1 MDSEDSFPAQNS
13 QADIVSSQGDLNLAA
28 PAQIEVATIRPE
40 PLRFEPEFE
49 LLLACCGDDSRE
61 RSLAEFLTPSLHW
74 DRVLRL
80 ADHHRLLPALY
91 ASVCNRDD
99 LPGSIQSA
107 IRARFEG
114 HALRVLRFS
123 AELARILQH
132 FADREIQALAH
143 KGPVLA
149 HLLYGDAAM
158 RQFGDLDF
166 LVRARDVARARSA
179 LRELGYE
186 PHLRLSPRQE
196 KSYLGS
202 GYEYVFGLSAEKNLV
217 ELQWQIL
224 PRFYSVE
231 FDLDEIFQRSVEVE
245 VQGARLRTLA
255 SEDLML
261 VLCVHA
267 AKHEWAQLGMIR
279 DMAAVARLEPDWLR
293 IEAEARRLGILRIL
307 GISLLL
313 AHNLFSS
320 GARGSLEFLAN
331 GAEELASEIQFKLA
345 SGLEPENES
354 LRHFRV
360 MMRTRER
367 LPDRMRLALRL
378 AFTPGIGEWQTVNI
392 PDWLF
397 SLYRGVRM
405 LRLAR
410 RVLLESRA
418 MWPSIVEERPFR
430 AASDTR

>member
-1 MDSEDSFPAQNS
+1 MDRTGVFRTQNS
-13 QADIVSSQGDLNLAA
+13 QVDIVSSQGDLNLAA
-28 PAQIEVATIRPE
+28 PAEIEVATIRPE
-40 PLRFEPEFE
+40 PLHFEPEFE

-80 ADHHRLLPALY
+80 ADLHRLLPALC
-91 ASVCNRDD
+91 AAVCNRDD
-99 LPGSIQSA
+99 FPGSIQSA

-186 PHLRLSPRQE
+186 PHLQLSPRQE
-196 KSYLGS
+196 KAYMGS
-202 GYEYVFGLSAEKNLV
+202 GYEYVFGLNAQKNLV

-224 PRFYSVE
+224 PRFYSIE
-231 FDLDEIFQRSVEVE
+231 FDLDELFQRSVEVE
-245 VQGARLRTLA
+245 VQGACLRTLA

-279 DMAAVARLEPDWLR
+279 DIAALARLEPDWLR
-293 IEAEARRLGILRIL
+293 IEAQARRLGILRIL
-307 GISLLL
+307 GTSLLL
-313 AHNLFSS
+313 ARNLFGPRASE
-320 GARGSLEFLAN
+320 SLELLT
-331 GAEELASEIQFKLA
+331 GSAEGLASEIQFRLA

-367 LPDRMRLALRL
+367 WQDRMRLGWRL
-378 AFTPGIGEWQTVNI
+378 AVTPSIGEWQAANI

-397 SLYRGVRM
+397 ALYGGVRV

-410 RVLLESRA
+410 RVVS
-418 MWPSIVEERPFR
+418 
-430 AASDTR
+430 

>member
-1 MDSEDSFPAQNS
+1 MDRKDGFRIQNS
-13 QADIVSSQGDLNLAA
+13 QVDIVSSQGDLNLAA
-28 PAQIEVATIRPE
+28 APQIEVATTRLE
-40 PLRFEPEFE
+40 PVCFEPEFE
-49 LLLACCGDDSRE
+49 LLLACCAEDSGE
-61 RSLAEFLTPSLHW
+61 HSLAEFLIPSLRW
-74 DRVLRL
+74 DRVLWL
-80 ADHHRLLPALY
+80 ADQHRLLPALY

-114 HALRVLRFS
+114 HAIRVLRFS

-166 LVRARDVARARSA
+166 LVRSRDIARARSA

-186 PHLRLSPRQE
+186 PHLCLQLSPRQ
-196 KSYLGS
+196 KKAYLRS
-202 GYEYVFGLSAEKNLV
+202 GYEYVFGLNAEKNLV

-231 FDLDEIFQRSVEVE
+231 FDLDELFQRSLEVAFE
-245 VQGARLRTLA
+245 RNRLRTLLH
-255 SEDLML
+255 EDLML

-279 DMAAVARLEPDWLR
+279 DIATLARFELDWPW

-313 AHNLFSS
+313 ARNLFRCR
-320 GARGSLEFLAN
+320 APGSLKLT
-331 GAEELASEIQFKLA
+331 EELASEIEFKLA

-354 LRHFRV
+354 LRHFSV

-367 LPDRMRLALRL
+367 WQDRMRLAWRL
-378 AFTPGIGEWQTVNI
+378 AFTPSIGEWQTVNI

-397 SLYRGVRM
+397 PFYRGVRAGR
-405 LRLAR
+405 LLGRLAGF
-410 RVLLESRA
+410 S
-418 MWPSIVEERPFR
+418 
-430 AASDTR
+430 

>member
-1 MDSEDSFPAQNS
+1 MDSTDRFRTQNS
-13 QADIVSSQGDLNLAA
+13 RVDIVSSQGDLNLAA
-28 PAQIEVATIRPE
+28 AAQIEVATTGPE
-40 PLRFEPEFE
+40 PVRFEPEFE
-49 LLLACCGDDSRE
+49 LLPACCGEDSGE
-61 RSLAEFLTPSLHW
+61 HSLAEFLTPSLHW

-80 ADHHRLLPALY
+80 ADRHRLLPALY

-99 LPGSIQSA
+99 LPGSIQSV
-107 IRARFEG
+107 IRARFKS
-114 HALRVLRFS
+114 HAFRVLRFS

-158 RQFGDLDF
+158 RRFGDLDF
-166 LVRARDVARARSA
+166 LVRSHDISRARSA

-186 PHLRLSPRQE
+186 PHLQLSPRQE
-196 KSYLGS
+196 KAYLGS
-202 GYEYVFGLSAEKNLV
+202 GYEYVFGLNAEKNLV

-224 PRFYSVE
+224 PRFYSVQ
-231 FDLDEIFQRSVEVE
+231 FDLDEIFQRSVELE

-279 DMAAVARLEPDWLR
+279 DIATLARFELDWR
-293 IEAEARRLGILRIL
+293 WIEAEARRLGILRIL
-307 GISLLL
+307 GVSLLL
-313 AHNLFSS
+313 ARNLLGSRTS
-320 GARGSLEFLAN
+320 GSLELLT
-331 GAEELASEIQFKLA
+331 GSAEELASEIQVRLA
-345 SGLEPENES
+345 TGLEPENES

-360 MMRTRER
+360 MMRARER
-367 LPDRMRLALRL
+367 WQDRMRLAWRL
-378 AFTPGIGEWQTVNI
+378 AFTPSIREWQTVNI

-397 SLYRGVRM
+397 PLYRGVRM

-410 RVLLESRA
+410 RLAGFS
-418 MWPSIVEERPFR
+418 
-430 AASDTR
+430 

>member
-1 MDSEDSFPAQNS
+1 M
-13 QADIVSSQGDLNLAA
+13 
-28 PAQIEVATIRPE
+28 ATTRPE
-40 PLRFEPEFE
+40 ALRFEPEFE
-49 LLLACCGDDSRE
+49 LLLACCRQGSGGH
-61 RSLAEFLTPSLHW
+61 SLAEFLTPSLHW

-80 ADHHRLLPALY
+80 ADQHRLLPALY

-99 LPGSIQSA
+99 VPGSIQSA

-114 HALRVLRFS
+114 HAIRVLRFS

-132 FADREIQALAH
+132 FVDREIQALAH

-166 LVRARDVARARSA
+166 LVRSHDTPRARSA

-186 PHLRLSPRQE
+186 PHLQLSPRQE
-196 KSYLGS
+196 KAYLRS
-202 GYEYVFGLSAEKNLV
+202 GYEYVFGLNAEKNLV

-231 FDLDEIFQRSVEVE
+231 FDLDELFQRSVEVE
-245 VQGARLRTLA
+245 AQGARLRTLA

-261 VLCVHA
+261 VLSVHA

-279 DMAAVARLEPDWLR
+279 DIATLAQSELDWRR

-313 AHNLFSS
+313 ARNLFSS
-320 GARGSLEFLAN
+320 GAPGSLEFLTG
-331 GAEELASEIQFKLA
+331 GAEKSGSEIQFRLA

-354 LRHFRV
+354 LRHFRL

-367 LPDRMRLALRL
+367 WQDSMRLAWRL
-378 AFTPGIGEWQTVNI
+378 AFTPSIGEWQTVNI

-397 SLYRGVRM
+397 PLYGGVRVGR
-405 LRLAR
+405 LLGRLA
-410 RVLLESRA
+410 SRFQGDVA
-418 MWPSIVEERPFR
+418 DLSIVEEGPFR
-430 AASDTR
+430 AAPDTR